1 MNSDFKPASQKR
13 ISKDIIA
20 SVLVVSLITGY
31 IYTPVIFGLSS
42 VSTTSP
48 SDINPYVRAVD
59 AQTQVGVQGQTGIQS
74 IPQGFS
80 FNQNLSSGQT
90 ISPDVGYLQLLLNSD
105 TRTTVALTG
114 AGSSQNP
121 TNYFGQLTKDAV
133 IRFQNLYASEVLTP
147 AGLTT
152 ATGFVG
158 PLTRTKLNQLLSGGN
173 IGISTSNFSSNT
185 VNSAPNTQVGTSQ
198 AGQMITNTPVVQNI
212 NNPQTGLN
220 LFRVRTTSG
229 IDIYTLSP
237 DMLRLANSTRINISG
252 FSSYVVQRDQ
262 TITVTGSGF
271 TPSNNVVYFGSVPT
285 GPYISIN
292 NGTYMNIKVP
302 STIPDGNYLISID
315 NRNGLRISSP
325 IYLTVQ
331 GGPLLGQGDKPVLT
345 SISPSFT
352 SFLNQPITIFGR
364 NFLTRN
370 NIVTNLGT
378 ISNAVTSDPQ
388 RLVFLPG
395 QLPNYLIAFN
405 QYRGQDVNLLV
416 RVRNEMGTSDQ
427 ELSHT
432 IRFSSTTFPTLT
444 QDRDLLD
451 TTNATGTA
459 TTTTTT
465 TTSSTNSTT
474 VTDISSMEIPA
485 IEAVQASTPSADQ
498 SQTNNTQSNGSNAGA
513 VVAVAAVAVGVGVA
527 ASFISKAT
535 APIIDYFGGKIVK
548 STVCT
553 CSAGLPTLLTIENFS
568 PVMTPIIEVMFVPGI
583 STLKANFNIL
593 TPGVYAIGGLM
604 PGTPECSVGTAPAC
618 TVAGTAQAI
627 IDTPRGIGTSLTPP
641 AI

>member
-1 MNSDFKPASQKR
+1 MNSDFKPASQIK

-20 SVLVVSLITGY
+20 SLLLISLVTGY
-31 IYTPVIFGLSS
+31 IYTPVIFGLSTL
-42 VSTTSP
+42 STSSSITNP
-48 SDINPYVRAVD
+48 LINAVD
-59 AQTQVGVQGQTGIQS
+59 AQAQVGTQSQAGAQS
-74 IPQGFS
+74 IPRGFT

-90 ISPDVGYLQLLLNSD
+90 VNPDVSYLQILLNSD

-121 TNYFGQLTKDAV
+121 TNYFGQRTKDAV
-133 IRFQNLYASEVLTP
+133 IRFQNLYASEVLAP

-158 PLTRTKLNQLLSGGN
+158 SFTRTKLNQMLSGGN
-173 IGISTSNFSSNT
+173 NGLVTSNLSNNT
-185 VNSAPNTQVGTSQ
+185 VNTSSGSSQ
-198 AGQMITNTPVVQNI
+198 AGQMITTVPVVQNG
-212 NNPQTGLN
+212 NNTQTGLN

-237 DMLRLANSTRINISG
+237 DMLRLANSNRINISG

-262 TITVTGSGF
+262 TIAVNGSGF
-271 TPSNNVVYFGSVPT
+271 APSNNVVYFGSVPT
-285 GPYISIN
+285 GPYVAIN

-302 STIPDGNYLISID
+302 TTIPDGNYLISVD

-345 SISPSFT
+345 SISPSFS

-370 NIVTNLGT
+370 SIVTNLGT
-378 ISNAVTSDPQ
+378 INNAVTADPQ

-395 QLPNYLIAFN
+395 QLPNYLTAFN
-405 QYRGQDVNLLV
+405 QYRNQDINLLV
-416 RVRNEMGTSDQ
+416 RVRNDMGTSDQ

-432 IRFSSTTFPTLT
+432 IRFASSTFPLLT

-451 TTNATGTA
+451 TANATGTA
-459 TTTTTT
+459 TTS
-465 TTSSTNSTT
+465 TSTSTTNSAT
-474 VTDISSMEIPA
+474 VTDITSMEIPA
-485 IEAVQASTPSADQ
+485 IEAVQASTPSENQ
-498 SQTNNTQSNGSNAGA
+498 SQSNTSGSNSSNAGA
-513 VVAVAAVAVGVGVA
+513 VVAVAAAAVGIGVA
-527 ASFISKAT
+527 ASLISNAT
-535 APIIDYFGGKIVK
+535 APIIDYFGGKIAK

-553 CSAGLPTLLTIENFS
+553 CSAGAPTLLTIENFN
-568 PVMTPIIEVMFVPGI
+568 PKMPPAIEAMFVPGV
-583 STLKANFNIL
+583 STLKANFNIW
-593 TPGVYAIGGLM
+593 TPGVYTIGGLM
-604 PGTPECSVGTAPAC
+604 PGTPECLVGVTPAC
-618 TVAGTAQAI
+618 TVAGVAQYI